1 VTDLPD
7 RTPAPPPG
15 RAPIPAPDHASAPA
29 LAPTLADDLAVA
41 LTLAGEADLIAM
53 DRYRAQDLDVQLKP
67 DRTQVT
73 DADTRVERMIREHL
87 SQARPDDSVFG
98 EEFGT
103 TGRSTRQWIVDP
115 IDGTSNF
122 VRGVPIWG
130 LLLALVIDGIPQ
142 LGVVSAP
149 ALGRRWWGATGH
161 GAWTQLDGGEPR
173 RLAVSGIDELAEAT
187 LSYNSLKGWDEAGR
201 LDQLIGLSREVG
213 RTRAFGDLWAYM
225 LVAEGAIDIAG
236 EFDLKP
242 WDIAALVPV
251 IQEAG
256 GRLTTVD
263 GADSLTDGSA
273 LASNGLLHDR
283 VLRLLR

>member
-1 VTDLPD
+1 VTDFPEL
-7 RTPAPPPG
+7 
-15 RAPIPAPDHASAPA
+15 S
-29 LAPTLADDLAVA
+29 TLADDLAVA
-41 LTLAGEADLIAM
+41 LTLAGEADLIAL

-73 DADTRVERMIREHL
+73 DADQRVERMIRGHL
-87 SQARPDDSVFG
+87 ASARPHDSVLG

-103 TGRSTRQWIVDP
+103 TGESTRQWIVDP

-130 LLLALVIDGIPQ
+130 LLLALVIDGVPQ

-161 GAWTQLDGGEPR
+161 GAWMQQDGGEPR
-173 RLAVSGIDELAEAT
+173 RLAVSGVDQLAEAS
-187 LSYNSLKGWDEAGR
+187 LSYNSLKGWDQAGR
-201 LDQLIGLSREVG
+201 LDPLIALSREVG
-213 RTRAFGDLWAYM
+213 RTRAFGDLWSYM
-225 LVAEGAIDIAG
+225 LVAEGAVDIAG

-251 IQEAG
+251 VREAG
-256 GRLTTVD
+256 GRVTTVTGGD
-263 GADSLTDGSA
+263 PLGDDSVLVT
-273 LASNGLLHDR
+273 NGLLHER
-283 VLRLLR
+283 ALAVLAAD

>member
-1 VTDLPD
+1 MNAS
-7 RTPAPPPG
+7 TP
-15 RAPIPAPDHASAPA
+15 
-29 LAPTLADDLAVA
+29 APTLADDLAVA

-73 DADTRVERMIREHL
+73 DADTRVERMIRDHL
-87 SQARPDDSVFG
+87 AQARPGDSVFG
-98 EEFGT
+98 EEYGT
-103 TGRSTRQWIVDP
+103 TGSSSRQWIVDP

-130 LLLALVIDGIPQ
+130 LLLALVVDGVPQ

-161 GAWTQLDGGEPR
+161 GAWMQPDGGEPR
-173 RLAVSGIDELAEAT
+173 RLAVSGIDELADAT

-213 RTRAFGDLWAYM
+213 RTRAFGDLWSYM
-225 LVAEGAIDIAG
+225 LVAEGAVDIAS

-251 IQEAG
+251 IREAG
-256 GRLTTVD
+256 GTISSVD
-263 GADSLTDGSA
+263 GAAPMADDSILVT
-273 LASNGLLHDR
+273 NGLLHAR
-283 VLRLLR
+283 AQERLSIA